1 MSSTSDD
8 FDLPSSA
15 FPDSAESDSTSSDGL
30 DLPSYASSSSDSY
43 DAGSFDNILADLDPL
58 LAACYPAVF
67 GLAAWAP
74 ADDARLFKFRE
85 FTRACFRHTWVI
97 RTLEDFYY
105 HSDSVLNLLRRY
117 DFMTP
122 YETAYT
128 DMWARVSMEQ
138 AVSRL
143 ENLHV
148 ALRIHGGRAIQQEIT
163 ALLAAHAAPAARDR
177 AILAYL
183 APYAPRAAFD
193 NVGEWYNMP
202 ADSEASEA
210 SDASSAGDADE
221 RDKENKRP
229 TAADTSSAPP
239 ARPPPARPRR
249 TPAPKRHVP
258 PDHRARVPALLAALA
273 QAAV

>member
-1 MSSTSDD
+1 MSSTSSDD

-15 FPDSAESDSTSSDGL
+15 FPDSAESDSTSSD
-30 DLPSYASSSSDSY
+30 ASDSFSASSSDSY
-43 DAGSFDNILADLDPL
+43 NAEPPTSAFAGLDRR
-58 LAACYPAVF
+58 LAACYHAVF
-67 GLAAWAP
+67 GLAAWTP
-74 ADDARLFKFRE
+74 NSARHQI
-85 FTRACFRHTWVI
+85 FTNFIHACDEHEVWSLV
-97 RTLEDFYY
+97 TLQDFFY
-105 HSDSVLNLLRRY
+105 HSDMLLRMLRRY
-117 DFMTP
+117 DFMTG

-128 DMWARVSMEQ
+128 DMWARVSMEE

-143 ENLHV
+143 GRLHT
-148 ALRIHGGRAIQQEIT
+148 ALRARGVRAVQEEIT

-193 NVGEWYNMP
+193 NVDPWFNTP

-210 SDASSAGDADE
+210 GDAGDADE

-239 ARPPPARPRR
+239 ARPPPTRPRR

-258 PDHRARVPALLAALA
+258 PDHRARVPALLARLRALA
-273 QAAV
+273 